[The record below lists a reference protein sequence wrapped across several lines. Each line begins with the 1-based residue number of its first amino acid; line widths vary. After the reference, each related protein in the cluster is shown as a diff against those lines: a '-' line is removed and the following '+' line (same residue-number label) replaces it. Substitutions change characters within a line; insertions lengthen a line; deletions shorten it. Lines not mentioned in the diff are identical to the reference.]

1 MAKIR
6 KGNRPKPPLNAV
18 DNATRRRSLGEDFGL
33 LGLGVRRGEGGGE
46 GGGGVGDKL
55 YSVKKGKYRE

>member
-6 KGNRPKPPLNAV
+6 KGNKPKPPLNAV

-46 GGGGVGDKL
+46 GGG
-55 YSVKKGKYRE
+55 RW

>member
-6 KGNRPKPPLNAV
+6 KGNKPKPLLNAV

-33 LGLGVRRGEGGGE
+33 LGLGVRRGEGGG
-46 GGGGVGDKL
+46 GVGDKL
-55 YSVKKGKYRE
+55 YSVKKGKYHE